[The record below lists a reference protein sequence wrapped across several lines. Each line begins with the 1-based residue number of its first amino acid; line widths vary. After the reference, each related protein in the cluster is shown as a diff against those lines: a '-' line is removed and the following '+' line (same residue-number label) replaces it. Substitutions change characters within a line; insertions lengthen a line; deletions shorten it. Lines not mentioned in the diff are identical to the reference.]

1 MVFEKIKEMIEEMS
15 GENTKISPEMRLMAD
30 IGFDSLDIV
39 DLIFDLENEFET
51 EIEDEELEKIRT
63 VADLVNIIEKKI

>member
-39 DLIFDLENEFET
+39 DLIFDLENEFEI

>member
-39 DLIFDLENEFET
+39 DLIFDLETEFEI